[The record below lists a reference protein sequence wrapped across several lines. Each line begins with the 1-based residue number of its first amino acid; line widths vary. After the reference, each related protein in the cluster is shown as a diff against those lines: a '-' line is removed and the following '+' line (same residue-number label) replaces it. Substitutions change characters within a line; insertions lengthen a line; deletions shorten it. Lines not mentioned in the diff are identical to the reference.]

1 LTENYKFLFTKF
13 VKANYTAGVIQ
24 V

>member
-1 LTENYKFLFTKF
+1 LTEKYKFLFTKF